1 MKKKLLFIFLSI
13 SLILFSGISAS
24 KSFPMNKIGCAI
36 INENYFE
43 DAPKMLKGDLVN
55 LSTALN
61 DDKLIYKNGEVTVNA
76 SAATVIQ
83 TGVQNP
89 WISSFKITISQTQTK
104 KDTISV
110 RSAPRTNDN
119 NKMNVYFAL
128 TSQNRGELIISC
140 SARE

>member
-13 SLILFSGISAS
+13 SLILFSDISAS

-43 DAPKMLKGDLVN
+43 DAPKVLKSVSVN

-61 DDKLIYKNGEVTVNA
+61 DDKLIYKNGKVTVNA

-89 WISSFKITISQTQTK
+89 WISSFKITISQTK

-128 TSQNRGELIISC
+128 TSQSRGELIISC

>member
-24 KSFPMNKIGCAI
+24 KSFPMNKVGCAI
-36 INENYFE
+36 INKNYFE

-83 TGVQNP
+83 KGVQNP
-89 WISSFKITISQTQTK
+89 WISSFKITISQTK

-119 NKMNVYFAL
+119 HKMNVYFAL
-128 TSQNRGELIISC
+128 TSQSRGELIISC

>member
-13 SLILFSGISAS
+13 SLILFSDISAS

-43 DAPKMLKGDLVN
+43 DAPKMLKSVSVN

-61 DDKLIYKNGEVTVNA
+61 DDKLIYKNGEVTVSA

-89 WISSFKITISQTQTK
+89 WISSFKITISQTK

-128 TSQNRGELIISC
+128 TSQSRGELIISC

>member
-13 SLILFSGISAS
+13 SLILFSDISAS

-43 DAPKMLKGDLVN
+43 DAPKMLKSVSVN

-89 WISSFKITISQTQTK
+89 WISSFKITISQTK

-128 TSQNRGELIISC
+128 TSQSRGELIISC

>member
-1 MKKKLLFIFLSI
+1 
-13 SLILFSGISAS
+13 
-24 KSFPMNKIGCAI
+24 MNKIGCAI

-43 DAPKMLKGDLVN
+43 DAPKMLKSVSVN

-61 DDKLIYKNGEVTVNA
+61 DDKLIYKNGEVTVSA

-89 WISSFKITISQTQTK
+89 WISSFKITISQTK

-128 TSQNRGELIISC
+128 TSQSRGELIISC